1 MSMTIENAFVKQF
14 EGEVHDAFQRQGSKL
29 RRTVRTRTGVQ
40 GSSCV
45 FQRIGKGLADTK
57 DRHQKV
63 PVMDAEHESVEVV
76 LQDYYAGDY
85 VDRLDELKLNIDE
98 RQALARAG
106 AYALGRK
113 TDQLIIDALDEATA
127 TVGDADKPLTKSK
140 VLAALELLGAEDV
153 PDDGERYAVVGWK
166 QWANL
171 LDLPEFASAEYV
183 GAENLPWQGTQAKS
197 WLGTMWIAHSGLPFD
212 DTVAAKPR
220 TCFWYHKSAVAHAIG
235 QDVTSDISW
244 VGEKAAHFVANWMS
258 QGAGLIDPAGCIK
271 MICSEA

>member
-1 MSMTIENAFVKQF
+1 MSMTIDRAFVKQF

-29 RRTVRTRTGVQ
+29 RRTVRTRSGVQ

-45 FQRIGKGLADTK
+45 FQRIGKGLAQTK
-57 DRHQKV
+57 PRHDFV
-63 PVMDAEHESVEVV
+63 PQMNAEHISIEVG
-76 LQDYYAGDY
+76 LEDYYAGDY
-85 VDRLDELKLNIDE
+85 VDRLDEMKVNIDE

-106 AYALGRK
+106 AYALGRQ
-113 TDQLIIDALDEATA
+113 TDQLIIAALDQTTNSA
-127 TVGDADKPLTKSK
+127 GDATKALTKAK
-140 VLAALELLGAEDV
+140 VLAALEQLGAEDV

-212 DTVAAKPR
+212 SGAKKR

-244 VGEKAAHFVANWMS
+244 VGERAAHFVANWMS

>member
-1 MSMTIENAFVKQF
+1 MSMTIDRAFVKQF

-29 RRTVRTRTGVQ
+29 RRTVRTRNGVV

-45 FQRIGKGLADTK
+45 FQRIGKGLAQTK
-57 DRHQKV
+57 PRHDFV
-63 PVMDAEHESVEVV
+63 PQMNAEHISIEVA
-76 LQDYYAGDY
+76 LEDYYAGDY
-85 VDRLDELKLNIDE
+85 VDRLDEMKVNIDE

-106 AYALGRK
+106 AYALGRQ
-113 TDQLIIDALDEATA
+113 TDQLIIEALDQTTVTA
-127 TVGDADKPLTKSK
+127 GDATKALTKAK
-140 VLAALELLGAEDV
+140 VLAALEQLGAEDV

-183 GAENLPWQGTQAKS
+183 GSENLPWQGTQAKS

-212 DTVAAKPR
+212 SAGKQR
-220 TCFWYHKSAVAHAIG
+220 TCFWYHKSALAHAIG

-244 VGEKAAHFVANWMS
+244 VGERAAHFVANWMS

-271 MICSEA
+271 MICSES

>member
-1 MSMTIENAFVKQF
+1 MSMTIDRAFVKQF

-29 RRTVRTRTGVQ
+29 RRTVRTRNNVR

-45 FQRIGKGLADTK
+45 FQRIGKGLAQTK
-57 DRHQKV
+57 PRHDFV
-63 PVMDAEHESVEVV
+63 PQMNAEHFSVEVA
-76 LQDYYAGDY
+76 LQDFYAGDY
-85 VDRLDELKLNIDE
+85 VDRLDEMKVNIDE

-106 AYALGRK
+106 AYALGRQ
-113 TDQLIIDALDEATA
+113 TDQLIIAALDETTVTA
-127 TVGDADKPLTKSK
+127 GDATKPLTKAK
-140 VLAALELLGAEDV
+140 VLGALELLGAEDV

-212 DTVAAKPR
+212 AGSKER

-244 VGEKAAHFVANWMS
+244 VGERAAHFVANWMS
-258 QGAGLIDPAGCIK
+258 QGAGLIDAAGCIK

>member
-1 MSMTIENAFVKQF
+1 MSIDKAFVKQF
-14 EGEVHDAFQRQGSKL
+14 ESEVHDAFQRQGSKL
-29 RRTVRTRTGVQ
+29 RRTVRTRGGVV
-40 GSSCV
+40 GSTCV
-45 FQRIGKGLADTK
+45 FQRIGTGSAQTK
-57 DRHQKV
+57 PRHDFV
-63 PVMDAEHESVEVV
+63 PQMNAEHMSIEVT
-76 LQDYYAGDY
+76 LEDYYAGDY
-85 VDRLDELKLNIDE
+85 VDRLDEMKINIDE

-113 TDQLIIDALDEATA
+113 TDELIITALDGTTISA
-127 TVGDADKPLTKSK
+127 GDPTKPLTKAK
-140 VLAALELLGAEDV
+140 VLAGLELLGAEDV

-183 GAENLPWQGTQAKS
+183 GSENLPWQGTQAKS
-197 WLGTMWIAHSGLPFD
+197 WLGTMWIAHSGLPVD
-212 DTVAAKPR
+212 GDGR
-220 TCFWYHKSAVAHAIG
+220 RSCFWYHKSAVAHAIG

-258 QGAGLIDPAGCIK
+258 QGAGLIDEVGCVK

>member
-1 MSMTIENAFVKQF
+1 MSMTIDRAFVKQF

-29 RRTVRTRTGVQ
+29 RRTVRTRNGVQ

-45 FQRIGKGLADTK
+45 FQRIGKGLAQTK
-57 DRHQKV
+57 PRHDFV
-63 PVMDAEHESVEVV
+63 PQMNAEHISIEVG
-76 LQDYYAGDY
+76 LEDYYAGDY
-85 VDRLDELKLNIDE
+85 IDRLDEMKVNIDE

-106 AYALGRK
+106 AYALGRQ
-113 TDQLIIDALDEATA
+113 TDQLIIEALDQT
-127 TVGDADKPLTKSK
+127 TVSAGDATKALTKAK

-183 GAENLPWQGTQAKS
+183 GADNLPWQGTQAKS

-212 DTVAAKPR
+212 GGAKQR

-244 VGEKAAHFVANWMS
+244 VGERAAHFVANWMS